1 MQKSFAV
8 IANMV
13 VDLYKNRT
21 EKDKKVVSQTIK
33 NSIRKCVDAAVFWGK
48 INQDILNLR
57 REKTAPELNQN
68 YKQLTFKTE
77 HQPKLLLRNDFPK
90 TVQDIIETNK
100 VGQSLTQRYQPALK
114 REMFTKTGKPFLF
127 KSWGYHKRGRP
138 RQNVQPYLSYQ
149 QRQPKYQFNKNT
161 VMPNH

>member
-1 MQKSFAV
+1 MG
-8 IANMV
+8 
-13 VDLYKNRT
+13 KNKPRY
-21 EKDKKVVSQTIK
+21 
-33 NSIRKCVDAAVFWGK
+33 
-48 INQDILNLR
+48 LNLR

-77 HQPKLLLRNDFPK
+77 HQRKLLLRNDFPK
-90 TVQDIIETNK
+90 TIKDISETNK
-100 VGQSLTQRYQPALK
+100 VVQSLTQRYQPALK

-127 KSWGYHKRGRP
+127 KSWGYHQRGRP